1 MVAAAVDEELVAI
14 AVQEHLADKEQ
25 QEQLEDVVDIND
37 DLLAQLQLSF
47 G

>member
-14 AVQEHLADKEQ
+14 AVQEYLADKEQ

-37 DLLAQLQLSF
+37 DLLAQLQFSF